1 MPSLKHTKHKQAVH
15 SHATIYGGSTT
26 AIDESDHVKELG
38 ILYSA
43 AMVQPIGEN
52 HWHSHTQTVT
62 ASYRRGGNARFIIV
76 LDGRGPGFTRIFF
89 LLQIGDR

>member
-15 SHATIYGGSTT
+15 SHANIYRVSTT

-38 ILYSA
+38 ILYSV

-52 HWHSHTQTVT
+52 RWHSHTQTVT
-62 ASYRRGGNARFIIV
+62 ASYRKGGHYRS
-76 LDGRGPGFTRIFF
+76 R
-89 LLQIGDR
+89 